1 MTRKFAVLETRMSP
15 EARGRSD
22 ALHHKHVAEMSLSE
36 SHQDQAYASVWEALS
51 DTPAEAANL
60 RVWSEL
66 MQQLAALIQER
77 SWTRAEVAQYSD
89 IDQFHAHDLLHG
101 SVSRFSL
108 DALIDIAAKL
118 GQQVRVRLEPR

>member
-36 SHQDQAYASVWEALS
+36 SHQDPAYASVWEALS
-51 DTPAEAANL
+51 DTPAAAANL

-66 MQQLAALIQER
+66 MQQLAALLQAR
-77 SWTRAEVAQYSD
+77 SWTRAEVAQYSA
-89 IDQFHAHDLLHG
+89 IDQLHAHAIMH
-101 SVSRFSL
+101 SSITRHT
-108 DALIDIAAKL
+108 
-118 GQQVRVRLEPR
+118 VRSAE